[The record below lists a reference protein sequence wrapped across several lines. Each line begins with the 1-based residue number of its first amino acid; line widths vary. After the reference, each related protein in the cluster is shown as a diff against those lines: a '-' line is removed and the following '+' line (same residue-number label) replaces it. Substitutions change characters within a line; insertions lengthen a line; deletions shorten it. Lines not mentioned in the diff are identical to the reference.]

1 MAEGRDEFDNV
12 CSEVVEG
19 VFRGPHRV
27 VRVTI
32 PSVER
37 EKLIIKGV
45 VYNILIFFYKLH
57 GWNSTIYA
65 YAISTIKTLFSLLH
79 YLIST
84 AITW

>member
-19 VFRGPHRV
+19 VFRGPHWV

-45 VYNILIFFYKLH
+45 VYNIFDIF
-57 GWNSTIYA
+57 
-65 YAISTIKTLFSLLH
+65 
-79 YLIST
+79 
-84 AITW
+84 